1 MALKFTSAA
10 VDNGLRMSS
19 GLIYWPVEV
28 VIDAANISEAAFEV
42 KKVSR
47 MTMITCYHS
56 LCSFEKPRNNCLKPS
71 LFAVAGRSTK
81 LYLRE
86 GGEDDS
92 THCGSKWLKPA
103 KNKFTEVISQVFTNK
118 FQPSHIVSVSG
129 HHISF
134 IFKICQTVAGITIM
148 SRFHDFFFNL
158 IFGGFFQIG
167 PTVRLRLARRRAA
180 HGAAVQWRRR
190 TGVLTSFVLL
200 VLDAL
205 KHRWKFQQK
214 NHGWA

>member
-1 MALKFTSAA
+1 
-10 VDNGLRMSS
+10 
-19 GLIYWPVEV
+19 
-28 VIDAANISEAAFEV
+28 
-42 KKVSR
+42 
-47 MTMITCYHS
+47 MITCYHS

-118 FQPSHIVSVSG
+118 FQPSHKVSVSG
-129 HHISF
+129 HRISF
-134 IFKICQTVAGITIM
+134 IFKICQTVAGISMMM
-148 SRFHDFFFNL
+148 SILRIFFNL
-158 IFGGFFQIG
+158 IFSGFFQIG
-167 PTVRLRLARRRAA
+167 PTVRLRLARRPAA
-180 HGAAVQWRRR
+180 LGAAAVQWRRR

-205 KHRWKFQQK
+205 KHR
-214 NHGWA
+214 

>member
-129 HHISF
+129 HRISF

-148 SRFHDFFFNL
+148 CRFHDFFS
-158 IFGGFFQIG
+158 I
-167 PTVRLRLARRRAA
+167 
-180 HGAAVQWRRR
+180 
-190 TGVLTSFVLL
+190 
-200 VLDAL
+200 
-205 KHRWKFQQK
+205 
-214 NHGWA
+214 

>member
-1 MALKFTSAA
+1 MFIKFTSAA

-19 GLIYWPVEV
+19 GLIYWLL
-28 VIDAANISEAAFEV
+28 DAANISEAAFEV

-92 THCGSKWLKPA
+92 L
-103 KNKFTEVISQVFTNK
+103 
-118 FQPSHIVSVSG
+118 
-129 HHISF
+129 
-134 IFKICQTVAGITIM
+134 TV
-148 SRFHDFFFNL
+148 
-158 IFGGFFQIG
+158 
-167 PTVRLRLARRRAA
+167 
-180 HGAAVQWRRR
+180 
-190 TGVLTSFVLL
+190 VLN
-200 VLDAL
+200 D
-205 KHRWKFQQK
+205 
-214 NHGWA
+214 

>member
-1 MALKFTSAA
+1 MSLKFTSAV

-118 FQPSHIVSVSG
+118 FQPVSVSG
-129 HHISF
+129 HRIFF
-134 IFKICQTVAGITIM
+134 IFKICQTVAGIRVQSI
-148 SRFHDFFFNL
+148 SRIFQSNL
-158 IFGGFFQIG
+158 WRVFAIW
-167 PTVRLRLARRRAA
+167 PNCETHSRAATLETLPKKLRLA
-180 HGAAVQWRRR
+180 
-190 TGVLTSFVLL
+190 
-200 VLDAL
+200 
-205 KHRWKFQQK
+205 
-214 NHGWA
+214 